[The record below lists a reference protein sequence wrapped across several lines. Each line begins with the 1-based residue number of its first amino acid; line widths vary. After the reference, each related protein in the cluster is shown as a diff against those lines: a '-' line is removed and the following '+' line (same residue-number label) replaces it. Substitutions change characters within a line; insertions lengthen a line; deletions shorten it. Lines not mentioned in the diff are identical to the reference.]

1 MEYYLANKK
10 NEIVS
15 FVATCTDLEIIL
27 VSEISQTEEK
37 QIYDI
42 TICKI

>member
-15 FVATCTDLEIIL
+15 FVANMYGPGDYLSKWNKSDRGKTNIW
-27 VSEISQTEEK
+27 
-37 QIYDI
+37 YYYM
-42 TICKI
+42 